1 MNTYMV
7 VFTGSERSDFELFN
21 SCSQKQ
27 VIVDFYEFVGGGS
40 LSLELFEKM
49 VRNISIAEAVEA
61 CNALSSFY
69 KIEGIYGNLEEV
81 WRA

>member
-1 MNTYMV
+1 MNIYMV
-7 VFTGSERSDFELFN
+7 VFTSSERSDFELFN

-49 VRNISIAEAVEA
+49 VRNLSIADAVEA
-61 CNALSSFY
+61 CNALNSFY
-69 KIEGIYGNLEEV
+69 KIEGIYGNLEEI
-81 WRA
+81 WHE

>member
-7 VFTGSERSDFELFN
+7 VFTSSERSDFELFV
-21 SCSQKQ
+21 SSSPKQ
-27 VIVDFYEFVGGGS
+27 VVTDFYEFIGGGA
-40 LSLELFEKM
+40 LSQELFEKM

-81 WRA
+81 WHA

>member
-27 VIVDFYEFVGGGS
+27 VIVDFYEFVG
-40 LSLELFEKM
+40 
-49 VRNISIAEAVEA
+49 
-61 CNALSSFY
+61 
-69 KIEGIYGNLEEV
+69 EGIYGNLEEV